1 MFGTLQA
8 KIIVIIAIIT
18 FVVAV
23 WALIQAMRF
32 PPQAYVAAGKRTK
45 VFWGCV
51 TGLAALIAFLTLP
64 PPLGF
69 GNGIFSFFTVAA
81 LAAVIVFFVD
91 VLPRLRESHRPGS
104 GGARRTDSGGW

>member
-1 MFGTLQA
+1 MFGPAQMT
-8 KIIVIIAIIT
+8 IIVIIAIIT
-18 FVVAV
+18 FIAAV
-23 WALIQAMRF
+23 WALYQALRF

-45 VFWGCV
+45 VFWGSIL
-51 TGLAALIAFLTLP
+51 GAAALVAFLTLP
-64 PPLGF
+64 PPFGF